1 MTKITLDAFGGA
13 LSRQLLVSESAS
25 RNVDPDNLCLVS
37 AAAQRLSL
45 EERTAAGGE
54 RTAAVAG
61 ESPLTLAVKAGLTHN
76 VRMLL
81 EHGASPHNANGRNE
95 TPLLLGKDGGRA
107 EPESARETSGV
118 NVVALL
124 SVAAAFSPGS
134 GEGGLLRDDAHAD
147 QLRRLGGAGLLE
159 ELDGHARGRQTG

>member
-1 MTKITLDAFGGA
+1 MTKITLDVVGGA

-45 EERTAAGGE
+45 EERTAA
-54 RTAAVAG
+54 AAG